1 MFKLN
6 NPPYINDNTP
16 IYKVDME
23 GGVLGLANKN
33 GSILINKEITNPKQI
48 EETIAHEKI
57 HLDQMKR
64 GDLTYT
70 DNDVIWK
77 GKTYSRAT
85 MKEGCR
91 KLPWEVEAY
100 KKQ

>member
-1 MFKLN
+1 
-6 NPPYINDNTP
+6 
-16 IYKVDME
+16 ME

>member
-1 MFKLN
+1 
-6 NPPYINDNTP
+6 
-16 IYKVDME
+16 ME

-91 KLPWEVEAY
+91 KLPWEIEAY

>member
-1 MFKLN
+1 
-6 NPPYINDNTP
+6 
-16 IYKVDME
+16 ME

-77 GKTYSRAT
+77 GKMYSRAT